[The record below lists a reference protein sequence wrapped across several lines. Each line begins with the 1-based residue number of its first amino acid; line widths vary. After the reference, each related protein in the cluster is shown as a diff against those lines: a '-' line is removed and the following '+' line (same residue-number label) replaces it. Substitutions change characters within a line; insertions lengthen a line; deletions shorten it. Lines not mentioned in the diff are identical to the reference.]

1 MRRLLLPFAAL
12 AAALAL
18 AAPAGAASPDVVI
31 SQAYGGG
38 GNAGATLRNDFIE
51 LFNRGTAPV
60 DLSSWS
66 VQYNSAAGTGG
77 WQVTTL
83 TGTLA
88 PGRYHLVQESQGT
101 GGTVDLP
108 TPDDVG
114 AIPMSG
120 TAGRV
125 ALVTNQ
131 TALTCNTA
139 PRCSTAAGV
148 RDFVGWGATAADF
161 EGAAPAPGTTNPT
174 AVLRDEAGCQDTD
187 DNAADFAALTAAPR
201 NSAIAGTPCTG
212 PQLPVA
218 ACGGPLA
225 VVQGDAA
232 QRAVSATDPDGRV
245 VDLALAVEPA
255 AAGITLTDE
264 APAGADGEPATGI
277 VRVAADV
284 PAGTYTATLTAT
296 NDDATPET
304 GGCTLTINVAAFDAT
319 PIGTLQG
326 GGFTSPFQNQVRSV
340 EAVVIGHDDEIGQS
354 TSGVFPEDRGLY
366 VQDAGDGDDATS
378 DGIFVAEILDPQ
390 MLQTFPLGTKVRVT
404 GTVREKFNQTILDT
418 NGNPSAVQARGAGV
432 MPAPVTLDPAL
443 AKAQT
448 DGLGGSRSYYE
459 RFEGMRVRIAAATAN
474 SGGTNKFHELF
485 LTLGL
490 EENRVFR
497 TDPAQDLIAADSD
510 AGAGNPPFP
519 LLDEN
524 GSTTTVEGDL
534 FDQVT
539 NLVGPMSF
547 DFSNY
552 RVVVQT
558 DVAPTVN
565 RAPGPAF
572 PYDALSPS
580 APDQLRIASFNVENF
595 FPVGGDLDGGL
606 VTEEQYEEKKARIV
620 NAISERLERPDVVAV
635 QEVFELSILQD
646 VADDLGGYSAF
657 LREGND
663 NRGID
668 VGFLVKDTVTASNL
682 VQWGKTE
689 TETVASTCAD
699 IPGRLFDR
707 PPLSIDVERNGV
719 KVTVFSNHFASKS
732 GNNQDCRVAQ
742 ADFVRQRAAELVA
755 AGGQVLVAGDLNDF
769 EDEGAPTTLGQTL
782 KPLFGL
788 APAEERYSFQFSG
801 RLQTLD
807 HMFVSDGLLA
817 RVVHFNYAHFDNDYF
832 ERANPTDGHHVSD
845 HDPPV
850 VTLRVRLPAP
860 PPPVNLVAPAILG
873 RVAQNATVTG
883 SPGVWS
889 VERGALQLTHR
900 WLRCT
905 STAVD
910 ACAAIPGATG
920 LQYRVQK
927 ADRGNF
933 LRFEVTGTG
942 DGGATVA
949 QSPPER
955 VK

>member
-1 MRRLLLPFAAL
+1 MRRLLLPCAAL

-18 AAPAGAASPDVVI
+18 APSAGAASPDVVI

-38 GNAGATLRNDFIE
+38 GNAGATLKNDFIE
-51 LFNRGTAPV
+51 LFNRGATPV
-60 DLSSWS
+60 DLSTWS

-77 WQVTTL
+77 WQVTNL
-83 TGTLA
+83 TGTIQ
-88 PGRYHLVQESQGT
+88 PGRYHLVQESQGA

-114 AIPMSG
+114 AILMSG
-120 TAGRV
+120 TAARV

-131 TALTCNTA
+131 TPLTCNTA
-139 PRCSTAAGV
+139 PRCSTFAGV

-161 EGAAPAPGTTNPT
+161 EGSAAAPGTTNPT

-187 DNAADFAALTAAPR
+187 DNAADFAAVAAAPR
-201 NSAIAGTPCTG
+201 NSASAANVCEG
-212 PQLPVA
+212 PQPPVA
-218 ACGGPLA
+218 ACGGPLS
-225 VVQGDAA
+225 VIQGDPA
-232 QRAVSATDPDGRV
+232 QRAVSATDPNGRV
-245 VDLALAVEPA
+245 LDLALAVEPA

-264 APAGADGEPATGI
+264 APSGADGQPATGI

-284 PAGTYTATLTAT
+284 PTGTYTATLTAT
-296 NDDATPET
+296 NDDAPAET
-304 GGCTLTINVAAFDAT
+304 GSCTLTINVAAFDAT
-319 PIGTLQG
+319 PIGALQG
-326 GGFTSPFQNQVRSV
+326 AGFATPFNNQVRSV

-354 TSGVFPEDRGLY
+354 TSGLFPEDRGLY

-390 MLQTFPLGTKVRVT
+390 MIQSSPLGTRVRVT

-418 NGNPSAVQARGAGV
+418 NGNPSAVQARGPAA

-448 DGLGGSRSYYE
+448 DGPGGARSYYE
-459 RFEGMRVRIAAATAN
+459 RFEGMRVRIAQATAN

-485 LTLGL
+485 LTLGF

-497 TDPAQDLIAADSD
+497 TDVAQDLIAADSD
-510 AGAGNPPFP
+510 AGAGNPPVP
-519 LLDEN
+519 LLDED

-534 FDQVT
+534 FDQVS

-552 RVVVQT
+552 RVVAQT

-565 RAPGPAF
+565 RLPGPAF
-572 PYDALSPS
+572 PFDGLSPS
-580 APDQLRIASFNVENF
+580 TPGQLRIASFNVENF

-606 VTEEQYEEKKARIV
+606 VTEEQFEEKKARIV
-620 NAISERLERPDVVAV
+620 DAIANRLERPDVVAV
-635 QEVFELSILQD
+635 QEVFELAILQE
-646 VADDLGGYSAF
+646 VAEDLGGYTAF

-668 VGFLVKDTVTASNL
+668 VGFLVKDTVTPTNV
-682 VQWGKTE
+682 VQWGKTA
-689 TETVASTCAD
+689 TETVASTCSD

-707 PPLSIDVERNGV
+707 PPLSIDVERGGV

-742 ADFVRQRAAELVA
+742 AQFVA
-755 AGGQVLVAGDLNDF
+755 AQAADLESKGGQVLVAGDLNDF
-769 EDEGAPTTLGQTL
+769 EDEGAPTTLGQGL
-782 KPLFGL
+782 SPLFGL

-817 RVVHFNYAHFDNDYF
+817 RVEHFNYAHFDNDYF

-850 VTLRVRLPAP
+850 VTLRVAAP
-860 PPPVNLVAPAILG
+860 PVGEAEPAILG

-883 SPGVWS
+883 FPGEWS
-889 VERGALQLTHR
+889 VNEGDFDLTYR

-905 STAVD
+905 STAAND
-910 ACAAIPGATG
+910 CAPIPGATG

-933 LRFEVTGTG
+933 LRFEVTATG
-942 DGGATVA
+942 DGGKTVA
-949 QSPPER
+949 LSPPVR